1 MPQRV
6 IQLTLLKELLI
17 LTEAKADVTATDGR
31 NRTPLHVAA
40 VEGHNDIVKQLLAAG
55 ANPNAN
61 NNWGYTPLHLAK
73 LENEQMVIRLLEN
86 AIMSN

>member
-1 MPQRV
+1 MTNLFNCCWGGSLSAKRPRLLGGPSHDRDRQLQRA
-6 IQLTLLKELLI
+6 LI
-17 LTEAKADVTATDGR
+17 LEDLER
-31 NRTPLHVAA
+31 
-40 VEGHNDIVKQLLAAG
+40 IQSLLAAG